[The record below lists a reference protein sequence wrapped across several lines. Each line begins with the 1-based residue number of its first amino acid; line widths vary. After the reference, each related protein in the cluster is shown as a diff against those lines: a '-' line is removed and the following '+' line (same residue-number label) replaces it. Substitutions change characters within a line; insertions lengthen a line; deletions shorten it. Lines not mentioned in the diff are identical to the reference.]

1 MYYIPQTV
9 PNRIKTDWHRY
20 NWDPPYADA
29 TGDLSLTDYA
39 NTYSATNLSGL
50 FIETTITALPK
61 LNMSNVTDMSR
72 ICESNRYNDGKKLKI
87 TIVDARGWDTANVTN
102 MAGLFYDCDALTAL
116 DVSNF
121 STANVTNMSSM
132 FNGCS
137 GLTALDVSNFST
149 ANVTNMSFVFGDC
162 SGLTTLDVSNWD
174 TANVTNMSS
183 MFNGCSGLTA
193 LDVSNFSTA
202 NVTNMSF
209 VFGDCSG
216 LTTLDVSNWDTANVI
231 NMSYM
236 FYSCSGLTTLDASNW
251 DTANV
256 TDMSSMFSG
265 CSRLTKIIGIIDMN
279 SCTNCKNMLEACY
292 NLTDVHLRNV
302 PRSLDMSSI
311 GGKEGKTYIID
322 NYLD

>member
-121 STANVTNMSSM
+121 STANVTNMP
-132 FNGCS
+132 
-137 GLTALDVSNFST
+137 
-149 ANVTNMSFVFGDC
+149 
-162 SGLTTLDVSNWD
+162 
-174 TANVTNMSS
+174 
-183 MFNGCSGLTA
+183 
-193 LDVSNFSTA
+193 
-202 NVTNMSF
+202 F